1 MAAMRPPVPF
11 VGDSEAEAWLTAR
24 RWPDGVRCPRC
35 NRADPAQRPRR
46 SLRRYRCRHCRCEFT
61 VTSGTALHAS
71 KLGLASWAKAAYA
84 SDPGSPALAELLGVS
99 APTARRV
106 SCLLARSEPP
116 GAARFAALL
125 NPCPAE
131 ADRGQAPAL
140 PATMSRSDDP
150 IAGMAAGE
158 RAVMNALRH
167 RQMGATVAAVADL
180 AGLSV
185 RHTSRCLRAL
195 QGRGLADVARTR
207 IMWGYRTREVR
218 LWSLTWRDEC
228 ARALAY
234 LPRRPVARV
243 DDASHGVPPAY
254 WHLFWSGT
262 SASRL
267 TPAEEGLLIAE
278 TLVAGANPHA
288 RAWALSRLP
297 VGTLRECRTLRGCDR
312 GAAAAGLD
320 FALREC
326 SGG

>member
-1 MAAMRPPVPF
+1 MVAMQSTGPF
-11 VGDSEAEAWLTAR
+11 VGDSEAEAWLSAR
-24 RWPDGVRCPRC
+24 RWPDGVRCLRC
-35 NRADPAQRPRR
+35 NRADPAQRLRR
-46 SLRRYRCRHCRCEFT
+46 SLRRYRCRNCRCEFT

-84 SDPGSPALAELLGVS
+84 SDPGPPALAALLGVS

-106 SCLLARSEPP
+106 SCLLARGEPP
-116 GAARFAALL
+116 GASRFAALL
-125 NPCPAE
+125 DPCPAG
-131 ADRGQAPAL
+131 ADRGQASAL

-150 IAGMAAGE
+150 VAGMAAGE

-167 RQMGATVAAVADL
+167 RQMGATVAAVAGL

-195 QGRGLADVARTR
+195 QGSGLADVARTR
-207 IMWGYRTREVR
+207 IMWGYRTRAVR

-234 LPRRPVARV
+234 LPRRPVERV

-267 TPAEEGLLIAE
+267 TPAAEGLLIAE

-288 RAWALSRLP
+288 RSWALSRLP
-297 VGTLRECRTLRGCDR
+297 AGTLRECRTLRGCGR